1 MARIPEFVGEA
12 VSTGICLQC
21 GEMKGGALAVCPHCG
36 HTPSD
41 LHDKAKHILVSDHK
55 LSQPALEKS
64 SAEIKRGDVLHLN
77 PEEIQ
82 RWEVMLAAEGKR
94 AQPGGKGK
102 LIKFAGLALLLA
114 AALWMIYLLVA

>member
-1 MARIPEFVGEA
+1 M
-12 VSTGICLQC
+12 STGICLQC

-55 LSQPALEKS
+55 LSQAALEKS

-82 RWEVMLAAEGKR
+82 RWEEMLAAEGKSED
-94 AQPGGKGK
+94 PGKGK
-102 LIKFAGLALLLA
+102 LLKLAGIGLLVT
-114 AALWMIYLLVA
+114 AALWMVYLLVA

>member
-1 MARIPEFVGEA
+1 M
-12 VSTGICLQC
+12 STGVCLQC
-21 GEMKGGALAVCPHCG
+21 GEMKSGALAVCPHCG

-82 RWEVMLAAEGKR
+82 RWEEMLAAEGKSEDPR
-94 AQPGGKGK
+94 KGK
-102 LIKFAGLALLLA
+102 LLKLAGIGLLVA
-114 AALWMIYLLVA
+114 AALWMVYLLVA

>member
-1 MARIPEFVGEA
+1 M
-12 VSTGICLQC
+12 STGVCLQC
-21 GEMKGGALAVCPHCG
+21 GEMKSGALVVCPRCG

-82 RWEVMLAAEGKR
+82 RWEEMLAAEGTPAR
-94 AQPGGKGK
+94 PAGKGK
-102 LIKFAGLALLLA
+102 LVKFAGLGLLLA
-114 AALWMIYLLVA
+114 AALWMVYLLVG